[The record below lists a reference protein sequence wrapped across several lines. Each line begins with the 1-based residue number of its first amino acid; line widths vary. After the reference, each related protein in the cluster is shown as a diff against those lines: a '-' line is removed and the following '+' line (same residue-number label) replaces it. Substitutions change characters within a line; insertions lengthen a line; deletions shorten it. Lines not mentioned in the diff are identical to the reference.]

1 MAALSG
7 PGRRVADILSDPTF
21 QKVCL
26 GTALI
31 GATSGALGS
40 FSYLRRQAL
49 IGDVISH
56 SALLG
61 VMVAFMLSAVAT
73 GVGSKSFAVLL
84 PGALVAG
91 VAAMLLARMIT
102 LKTRLKGDAAL
113 GVLLALFF
121 GTGMLLLRYAQKS
134 PAISGHAGLEDYIF
148 GLAAALTTDDVT
160 LITILAGVAL
170 GATSLLWPALKLY
183 TFDRAY
189 AHSVGFDA
197 RRLDVVLIVLQ
208 VLGIVIGIHAVGV
221 VLMVSLMVAPAAAA
235 RQWTSS
241 LGRMLALAAAFGA
254 ASGAAGS
261 LLSAAYS
268 GAPTGPM
275 IVLVATLIFGAS
287 ILFAPRRGLV
297 SRVRARRLARA
308 TLPDAR
314 EVGA

>member
-1 MAALSG
+1 M
-7 PGRRVADILSDPTF
+7 ADILSDPTF

-61 VMVAFMLSAVAT
+61 VMGAFLLSAVAT

-91 VAAMLLARMIT
+91 VAAMLMARVIT
-102 LKTRLKGDAAL
+102 VHTRLKGDAAL

-121 GTGMLLLRYAQKS
+121 GTGLLLLRYAQKS
-134 PAISGHAGLEDYIF
+134 PNISGHAGLEDYIF
-148 GLAAALTTDDVT
+148 GLAAAMTTDDLV
-160 LITILAGVAL
+160 LISALAAVAL
-170 GATSLLWPALKLY
+170 GATSLLWPALKLH
-183 TFDRAY
+183 TFDRAF
-189 AHSVGFDA
+189 AHSVGFHA
-197 RRLDVVLIVLQ
+197 RRLDVVLILLQ

-235 RQWTSS
+235 RQWTGS
-241 LGRMLALAAAFGA
+241 LGRMLLLAATFGA
-254 ASGAAGS
+254 ASGALGS

-275 IVLVATLIFGAS
+275 IVLVATCIFVAS
-287 ILFAPRRGLV
+287 ILFAPGRGML
-297 SRVRARRLARA
+297 SRGRARRLARA
-308 TLPDAR
+308 SVTATT